1 MASNYSLPEEV
12 KFCSLCVIS
21 NQKPI
26 TLVETKHSNNEKKKT
41 TFFDKDGICD
51 ACKWSKI
58 KKKEID
64 WETREKELIKL
75 LDSYRS
81 KNGSYDVV
89 VPASGGKDSQYV
101 AHILKEK
108 YNMNPLTATW
118 APHIY
123 TEIGKKNFYNMV
135 NGGFDNILVTP
146 NGKVHRLLTK
156 LAFLNLGHPFQP
168 FIMGQRLV
176 GAKVALE
183 KKIPL
188 VFYGENVAE
197 YGNRIEDNY
206 SPLMNNDLI
215 TSFDVDNDE
224 LYISGVKIGEL
235 KKKYKLTLND
245 FEVYRSPKIEEIQQL
260 GLQVHYMSYY
270 KYWSQQENFYYA
282 SRNVGFE
289 VASERTPGTYTKSN
303 GLDDKLE
310 CFHYYM
316 MLLKFG
322 LGRATNDSAQ
332 EIRDGKITREE
343 GVALVN
349 RYDTEFP
356 EKYLQDFLDYT
367 SIDRQTFYDT
377 IEKYRNPNLWEK
389 KSNYWELKHKLS

>member
-1 MASNYSLPEEV
+1 MSANYSLPTEV
-12 KFCSLCVIS
+12 KYCSECVIS

-26 TLVETKHSNNEKKKT
+26 TLVETKHSNGDKKIT

-58 KKKEID
+58 KKNEID
-64 WETREKELIKL
+64 WETREKELVKL
-75 LDSYRS
+75 LDSHRS

-89 VPASGGKDSQYV
+89 VPSSGGKDSQYV
-101 AHILKEK
+101 AHVLKKK
-108 YNMNPLTATW
+108 YNMNPLTVTW
-118 APHIY
+118 APHIT
-123 TEIGKKNFYNMV
+123 TETGKKNFYNMI
-135 NGGFDNILVTP
+135 NSGFDNILITP
-146 NGKVHRLLTK
+146 NGKIHRLLTK

-176 GAKVALE
+176 GPKVALE

-206 SPLMNNDLI
+206 SPLMKNELI

-224 LYISGVKIGEL
+224 LYISGIKIREL
-235 KKKYKLTLND
+235 KEKYKLTLND
-245 FEVYRSPKIEEIQQL
+245 FEVYRSPKKEEIQKL
-260 GLQVHYMSYY
+260 GLEVHYMSYY
-270 KYWSQQENFYYA
+270 KFWSQQDNFYYA

-310 CFHYYM
+310 CFHYYL
-316 MLLKFG
+316 MLVKFG

-349 RYDTEFP
+349 KYDTEFP

-367 SIDRQTFYDT
+367 SIDRQTFHDT
-377 IEKYRNPNLWEK
+377 IDKFRNSNLWEK
-389 KSNYWELKHKLS
+389 KSNFWELKHKLR